1 MSGDSDSRS
10 DAARDAPTVEGLNS
24 MQLTRPLVL
33 SLAMLVVGLGV
44 VAAPSNAADDEFYLW
59 AKWRLGHAPYTCQAG
74 AAWVRPNVRPNVP
87 ASWWEQLKQ
96 YKASPCP
103 PSGEQPVD
111 TPTAPIA
118 EPRLSPSEAAL
129 RNAVNAERRRHG
141 LAALPVGPSVVR
153 AARDHTADMIK
164 HGYLGHDWHNGA
176 PFGPVGDEILRMH
189 RGRGHCLAVAAAD
202 SRQRCP
208 AVAPLAR
215 PPRRTPLAQLDRDGC
230 RARSSPRDGR
240 VRRPLPNL
248 SKRCPD

>member
-1 MSGDSDSRS
+1 M
-10 DAARDAPTVEGLNS
+10 NS
-24 MQLTRPLVL
+24 MQLTRLLVL

-87 ASWWEQLKQ
+87 ASWWERLKR

-103 PSGEQPVD
+103 PSGEQPAD

-118 EPRLSPSEAAL
+118 EPRLSAREAAL

-141 LAALPVGPSVVR
+141 LAALPVGPSVER

-176 PFGPVGDEILRMH
+176 PFGRWVTRYFPCTAGEII
-189 RGRGHCLAVAAAD
+189 AW
-202 SRQRCP
+202 Q
-208 AVAPLAR
+208 
-215 PPRRTPLAQLDRDGC
+215 
-230 RARSSPRDGR
+230 SPRQTAGNAVQQWLR
-240 VRRPLPNL
+240 SPGHRAALL
-248 SKRCPD
+248 SRNWTLMGVELAPRLATVVFGGSCRT